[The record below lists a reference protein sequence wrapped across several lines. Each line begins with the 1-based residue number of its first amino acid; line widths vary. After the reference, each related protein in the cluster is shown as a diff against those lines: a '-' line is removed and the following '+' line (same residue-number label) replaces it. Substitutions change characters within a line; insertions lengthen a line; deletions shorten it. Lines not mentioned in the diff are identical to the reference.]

1 MNKKT
6 IVVNLMFYTFG
17 VSQSWQC
24 QSFSFKH
31 YSHFSKRA
39 RDAIAG
45 KKICIVC
52 STVSRPIVNLSKTR
66 QTVRNPPVTIATVS
80 TNHNK
85 TRGWWRCWGRRFD
98 KKNPIYV
105 ICCFCA
111 LLLQSLQ
118 KLYIVGSRRPP
129 RMSWFCFCCCW
140 QDMGPEAPSTK
151 SLCLGAFRIRQVFV
165 YGFHGNGMPE

>member
-1 MNKKT
+1 MCCTLKMNKKT

-52 STVSRPIVNLSKTR
+52 STVGRPIVNLSKTR
-66 QTVRNPPVTIATVS
+66 QTVRNPPVTIATVT
-80 TNHNK
+80 TNHNR

-98 KKNPIYV
+98 KKTSNL
-105 ICCFCA
+105 CNM
-111 LLLQSLQ
+111 LLLRSSSP
-118 KLYIVGSRRPP
+118 IVAKIIHI
-129 RMSWFCFCCCW
+129 W
-140 QDMGPEAPSTK
+140 
-151 SLCLGAFRIRQVFV
+151 L
-165 YGFHGNGMPE
+165 